1 MDTDFRLA
9 VYEVYCVIG
18 GEYEMQE
25 NEIIFKLIG
34 LLIGIVGSLLLCGG
48 GLIVYIFKRHVQ
60 DNDYQFRKN
69 QEEHR
74 HLDKRLRDG
83 GL

>member
-1 MDTDFRLA
+1 MSACRGMKTEYD
-9 VYEVYCVIG
+9 YVIG

-34 LLIGIVGSLLLCGG
+34 LLIGVVGSLLLCGG
-48 GLIVYIFKRHVQ
+48 GLVVYIFKRHVQ
-60 DNDYQFRKN
+60 DNDCQFTKN
-69 QEEHR
+69 RDEHKCA
-74 HLDKRLRDG
+74 DERLRKG

>member
-1 MDTDFRLA
+1 M
-9 VYEVYCVIG
+9 IG
-18 GEYEMQE
+18 ARDEMQE

-60 DNDYQFRKN
+60 DNDCQFRKN
-69 QEEHR
+69 RDDHIRIFDKLEER
-74 HLDKRLRDG
+74 
-83 GL
+83 